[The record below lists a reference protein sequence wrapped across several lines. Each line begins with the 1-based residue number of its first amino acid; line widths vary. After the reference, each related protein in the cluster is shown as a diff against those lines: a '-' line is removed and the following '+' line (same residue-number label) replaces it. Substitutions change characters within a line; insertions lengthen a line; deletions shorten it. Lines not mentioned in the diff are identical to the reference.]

1 MQIGGNQLMSTTKDK
16 DAELEIE
23 FYSWQTQYGHE
34 EAIRIAAEEWG
45 TSETQVKLKVQVW
58 EDNLWL

>member
-1 MQIGGNQLMSTTKDK
+1 MSTTDEEK
-16 DAELEIE
+16 ELE
-23 FYSWQTQYGHE
+23 FYAWQTQYGHE

-45 TSETQVKLKVQVW
+45 TSEIQVKLKVQRW

>member
-1 MQIGGNQLMSTTKDK
+1 MQTRGRRIMSTSDEEK
-16 DAELEIE
+16 ELE
-23 FYSWQTQYGHE
+23 FYAWQTQYGKE

-45 TSETQVKLKVQVW
+45 TSQIQVKLKVQKW

>member
-1 MQIGGNQLMSTTKDK
+1 MGGQQLMQSDR
-16 DAELEIE
+16 DVEQEIE

>member
-1 MQIGGNQLMSTTKDK
+1 MQIEGDLSMSTTDEEK
-16 DAELEIE
+16 ELE
-23 FYSWQTQYGHE
+23 FYAWQTQYGHE

-45 TSETQVKLKVQVW
+45 TSQVQVKLKVQKW